1 MIQEALRKM
10 KKNLVIII
18 VAFLSGLY
26 LIGLNLWE
34 ALFFLK
40 SSKFRKACQ
49 MGQMGILKSCLQT

>member
-40 SSKFRKACQ
+40 SSKFRKLVRWARWEY
-49 MGQMGILKSCLQT
+49 